1 MSRRRIVAACASAI
15 AVLLLPVAC
24 RKQAPPAAGK
34 AGTSTATVADARNAK
49 VNQLVPIEKPKFV
62 TRSLIG
68 SKVDATDVVSD
79 ETTEFGDK
87 DSVFVT
93 MFLGETPTGLQ
104 TSVRWLD
111 RDGKP
116 VAPDERKPMKG
127 EKYVTFKL
135 EKKLKPGQYHVTGYW
150 GGNVGAEYDFTIVKG
165 KATKKPPVTATAPAT
180 STTPAVTLK

>member
-1 MSRRRIVAACASAI
+1 MSRRSLAACASAV
-15 AVLLLPVAC
+15 AFLLVLAC
-24 RKQAPPAAGK
+24 RKEAPPAAAKPGTPGAK
-34 AGTSTATVADARNAK
+34 AADARNAN

-68 SKVDATDVVSD
+68 SKVDATDVVSE
-79 ETTEFGDK
+79 ETTEFGDR
-87 DSVFVT
+87 DSVYVT

-104 TSVRWLD
+104 TSVRWRD
-111 RDGKP
+111 RQGHE

-135 EKKLKPGQYHVTGYW
+135 YKKLKPGDYHVTGYW
-150 GGNVGAEYDFTIVKG
+150 GGNIAAEYDFTIVKG

>member
-1 MSRRRIVAACASAI
+1 MSRRRSLAAYASA
-15 AVLLLPVAC
+15 AAFLLTIAC
-24 RKQAPPAAGK
+24 RKEAPPAGAK
-34 AGTSTATVADARNAK
+34 PGTSTAKVADARNAK

-68 SKVDATDVVSD
+68 SKVDATDVVSE
-79 ETTEFGDK
+79 ETTEFGDH
-87 DSVFVT
+87 DNVYVT
-93 MFLGETPTGLQ
+93 MFLGETPNGLQ

-111 RDGKP
+111 GKGNP

-150 GGNVGAEYDFTIVKG
+150 GGNIGAEYDFEIVKG
-165 KATKKPPVTATAPAT
+165 KAKKKPPVTATAPAT